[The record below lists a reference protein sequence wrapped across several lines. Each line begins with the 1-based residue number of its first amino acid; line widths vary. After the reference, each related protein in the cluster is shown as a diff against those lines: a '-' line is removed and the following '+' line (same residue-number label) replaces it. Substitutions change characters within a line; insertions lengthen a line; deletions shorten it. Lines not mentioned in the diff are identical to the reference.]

1 MTFDGS
7 QIIQITL
14 AIFKFMFVVLSVYLE
29 SKFFCC

>member
-14 AIFKFMFVVLSVYLE
+14 AIFQFMFVVLSVYLE
-29 SKFFCC
+29 S